1 MRPEQAAPQ
10 NLEPSAAAEPV
21 GAHSEPEGLRAA
33 RERHRAPH
41 AAPAPPDDGARARQ
55 ACALPL
61 DMQAPAG
68 ARSAVTGFLDDR
80 VPAAVLDSARLVV
93 SELVTNSV
101 RHCGVCDGVVV
112 VGIELTATMVRL
124 EVADPGR
131 AGVIRPRRPDRVGG
145 GGFGLHLVQSLS
157 ERWGLE
163 RASGGTRVWAQL
175 LRIPQA
181 SGGDMPHEPEERM
194 P

>member
-10 NLEPSAAAEPV
+10 NLVPSATAEPV

-33 RERHRAPH
+33 RERHAPH

-55 ACALPL
+55 ACSLPL
-61 DMQAPAG
+61 DMEAPAG

-80 VPAAVLDSARLVV
+80 VPASVLDSARLVV

-101 RHCGVCDGVVV
+101 RHSGVCDGVVV

-131 AGVIRPRRPDRVGG
+131 VGVIRRRRPDRVGG

-181 SGGDMPHEPEERM
+181 SGGGTQPEPEEGTT
-194 P
+194 